1 MSDANI
7 AKFSKENQDK
17 VAIDL
22 VASAVA
28 YKERLNMPVVP
39 EVVARVQPEHLREY
53 FMEWCVIIDSSARSC
68 RTQML
73 RSMRKWLLLMEKDSR
88 EGCR

>member
-7 AKFSKENQDK
+7 AKFSKEDQDK
-17 VAIDL
+17 VAVDL

-39 EVVARVQPEHLREY
+39 EVVAREQPEHLREY
-53 FMEWCVIIDSSARSC
+53 FMERVRHYRQLS
-68 RTQML
+68 TQLPNGNDPRYTAMAEAN
-73 RSMRKWLLLMEKDSR
+73 KK
-88 EGCR
+88 